1 MKETEN
7 IESNQDESKDS
18 DLKRLKALLLADESE
33 QLAEIQEHLHNPEL
47 QAADVG
53 RVLHR
58 AVTIN
63 QQHAPDALRDALTP
77 TVESAL
83 YSSVRSNPD
92 RLGEALFPVMAPAIR
107 KSIVSIMNSM
117 VQSLNQMLEHSFTL
131 KGLKWRLEALQ
142 SGRSFAEIV
151 MLHTLAYRVEQ
162 LFLIHKESGLLLQHI
177 SFDEAANKDADLVSS
192 MLTAIQDFVRDSFQ
206 VGENDAID
214 KLRIG
219 SMEVFIEAGS
229 KAVIAAVV
237 RGNAPADFPDTL
249 QQSSE
254 AIHKKMAESLNT
266 FDGDAA
272 PFSAVRPELDGC
284 LLSKSATTGSGSN
297 TKAILALS
305 TAAIALI
312 GWLSW
317 GAYQSHR
324 QTVLVEA
331 LDAVPGMVVIRSA
344 DHDGALQISGLRDPL
359 ADAPEPLLHE
369 HQFSDEDVQMLWSPY
384 QSLEPALII
393 KRANQLLAPTDE
405 TELLLDGS
413 ELVISGIATQAWL
426 ERAIQMIPAMAGIT
440 GLRSDQLILTDSPD
454 YLLQLARK
462 RLAPPATVQLN
473 MQGHSL
479 LAKGSAHHEWI
490 VTAASAV
497 KKIPGIS
504 AYDDSAVIDLDSDS
518 YLLAEARRILAPPSS
533 VRLKVKHAELFAS
546 GRATSKW
553 ISNAKQQAHAIS
565 GIKGFD
571 TSKLKTLATDPSD
584 RQLLQ
589 QAKRTLLPPD
599 SVTLSVERRILS
611 VTGIASSV
619 WVKQAIERAKSIK
632 GLLGYDQQTLVV
644 AETALTALKKKLN
657 RVQLKFRAGSSQLES
672 GEEQMISQLARALKK
687 QRALMQMAQAH
698 IEITGYSGLLTN
710 RAHALALSRAKH
722 VTTLL
727 TAQGVPSA
735 WIRTHGQKERSS
747 EWAVDLDL
755 KWQPLP

>member
-1 MKETEN
+1 MKETED
-7 IESNQDESKDS
+7 IEPNRDDSKDS
-18 DLKRLKALLLADESE
+18 DLKRLKALLLGDESE

-63 QQHAPDALRDALTP
+63 QEHAPDALRDVLTP

-83 YSSVRSNPD
+83 YKSVRNSPD

-107 KSIVSIMNSM
+107 KSIVSIMSSM

-162 LFLIHKESGLLLQHI
+162 LFLIHKESGLLLQHV

-254 AIHKKMAESLNT
+254 AIHKRMADKLDA
-266 FDGDAA
+266 FDGDTA
-272 PFSAVRPELDGC
+272 PFNAIRPELEKC
-284 LLSKSATTGSGSN
+284 LLSKSASSGSPSN
-297 TKAILALS
+297 LKAVLALS
-305 TAAIALI
+305 AAAIILI
-312 GWLSW
+312 GWFSW

-324 QTVLVEA
+324 QSLLVEA
-331 LDAVPGMVVIRSA
+331 LDAVPGITVIRSS
-344 DHDGALQISGLRDPL
+344 DRNGALQISGMRDPL
-359 ADAPEPLLHE
+359 ADTPQSVLREY
-369 HQFSDEDVQMLWSPY
+369 QFSDDDVQMQWSPY
-384 QSLEPALII
+384 QSLEPLLII
-393 KRANQLLAPTDE
+393 RRARALLAPADQ
-405 TELLLDGS
+405 TELALDGS
-413 ELVISGIATQAWL
+413 ELVISGVATQVWL
-426 ERAIQMIPAMAGIT
+426 ERAKQLAPAMAGIT

-462 RLAPPATVQLN
+462 QLAPPATVQLSIR
-473 MQGHSL
+473 GHSL
-479 LAKGSAHHEWI
+479 LAKGSAHHKWI
-490 VTAASAV
+490 LTATAGAR
-497 KKIPGIS
+497 KIPGIS
-504 AYDDSAVIDLDSDS
+504 AYDDSGVIDLDSDS
-518 YLLAEARRILAPPSS
+518 YLLSEARKILLPPST
-533 VRLKVKHAELFAS
+533 VRLKVEQAHLFAS
-546 GRATSKW
+546 GRATSEW
-553 ISNAKQQAHAIS
+553 IANARQQAHEIN
-565 GIKGFD
+565 GIKRFD
-571 TSKLKTLATDPSD
+571 ASKLTTIITSPSD
-584 RQLLQ
+584 RQLLAE
-589 QAKRTLLPPD
+589 AKRRLAPPEG
-599 SVTLSVERRILS
+599 VTLSVEQRILS
-611 VTGIASSV
+611 VSGIAPSA
-619 WVKQAIERAKSIK
+619 WAKKAIEQAKSIK
-632 GLLGYDQQTLVV
+632 GLKGYDQQALVI
-644 AETALTALKKKLN
+644 AESALKALKKRLN
-657 RVQLKFRAGSSQLES
+657 GLQLKFRAGSSQLES
-672 GEEQMISQLARALKK
+672 DEEQKISQLALTLNK
-687 QRALMQMAQAH
+687 QASLIQMAQAH
-698 IEITGYSGLLTN
+698 IDITGYSGLLTN

-727 TAQGVPSA
+727 TTQGVPSA

-747 EWAVDLDL
+747 DWAVDLDL
-755 KWQPLP
+755 KWKPLP